1 MEPTVRRVK
10 AEGYKVRIVDVRTN
24 ASEAMKHRIRSIPTF
39 VYVRGGEAGRRRGG
53 GLSAEGLRDM
63 CRGW

>member
-10 AEGYKVRIVDVRTN
+10 AEGYKVSTVDVRHD
-24 ASEAMKHRIRSIPTF
+24 ASRAMKYNIRSIPTF